1 MPQKGSAVF
10 KNRTLKKYWK
20 MDGHGTGKVREM
32 VRETVWE
39 PSTIWL
45 ILETVYTLTLA
56 RWPVATSSYRQTQLI
71 SNLLAWIGDLI
82 LVAKSVI

>member
-10 KNRTLKKYWK
+10 KN
-20 MDGHGTGKVREM
+20 GHGTGKVREM

-56 RWPVATSSYRQTQLI
+56 RGDQLLPADPVDFKSTRLDWRLDFSS
-71 SNLLAWIGDLI
+71 
-82 LVAKSVI
+82 